1 MSALQTGLL
10 ALPYVKDVAGLFI
23 TAGILAADIEKD
35 TADKGE
41 VKRAKAIKQL
51 REQLAAP
58 GGIDL
63 PKALDTDF
71 FVGKVLDL
79 AVWALNR
86 VGLLPFLKGLRT
98 G

>member
-1 MSALQTGLL
+1 MNALQAGLL
-10 ALPYVKDVAGLFI
+10 ALPYIKDVASLFI
-23 TAGILAADIEKD
+23 LAGVLAADIEKEN
-35 TADKGE
+35 AEAGA

-79 AVWALNR
+79 TVWALNK
-86 VGLLPFLKGLRT
+86 VGLLPFLKGLRV